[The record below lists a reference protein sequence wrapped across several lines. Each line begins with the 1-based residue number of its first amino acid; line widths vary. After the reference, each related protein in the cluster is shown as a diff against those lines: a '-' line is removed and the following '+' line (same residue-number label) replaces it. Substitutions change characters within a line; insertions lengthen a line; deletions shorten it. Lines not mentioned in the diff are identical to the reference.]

1 MKVKLKV
8 TRSTVDKD
16 GRAIANHEGET
27 IDVPNDEA
35 KRLLE
40 SDQAEPVAK
49 KRAERAERR

>member
-8 TRSTVDKD
+8 TRSTTDKD
-16 GRAIANHEGET
+16 GRTIAHHEGET